1 MNWVAVDLGASTIK
15 ASVLDKSNKPVRLSY
30 LMGDY
35 ATTLLSSVV
44 VVTEDKKVIM
54 GDYASQLGVSNP
66 NMKVRDWLHSAHKS
80 LIAKAIFETIKQA
93 SVRHYNDSNIGI
105 VLLYNNIVD
114 LELKSIAEIVY
125 SEVKTMQAGEV
136 LKRIIS
142 PNSNLVLVADF
153 GESAFRVTLQEKTEC
168 LYHNA
173 NKTLGFSSFDMLSL
187 IDCDDASSHSSIEIS
202 LLGQMMQRIKI
213 MANNG
218 DDVVLPNNISA
229 KGNSL
234 SSCFE
239 QKMTTFLYQCF
250 EECTNAI
257 KTTSKTWENV
267 DEVVFIGGG
276 AHSNIIDTIFEKY
289 MQSHC
294 TLVSYN
300 SKNHGFDVQYATTNC
315 AIQIPEL
322 NSISTDEFERLDNEN
337 YID

>member
-15 ASVLDKSNKPVRLSY
+15 ASVLDKGNNPVRLSY
-30 LMGDY
+30 PMGDY
-35 ATTLLSSVV
+35 TTTLLSSVV

-66 NMKVRDWLHSAHKS
+66 NMRVRDWLHSVHKS

-105 VLLYNNIVD
+105 VLLYNNTVD
-114 LELKSIAEIVY
+114 SELKSIVEIVF
-125 SEVKTMQAGEV
+125 SEVKTIQAGEV

-142 PNSNLVLVADF
+142 PDSNLVLVADF
-153 GESAFRVTLQEKTEC
+153 GESAFRVTLQEKTKC
-168 LYHNA
+168 LYQNA
-173 NKTLGFSSFDMLSL
+173 NSTLGFSSFDMLSL
-187 IDCDDASSHSSIEIS
+187 IDCDDASSHSSIEIA

-218 DDVVLPNNISA
+218 GEVVLPNNISA

-234 SSCFE
+234 SSSFE

-250 EECTNAI
+250 EECTNAL
-257 KTTSKTWENV
+257 KSTSKSWNDIE
-267 DEVVFIGGG
+267 EVVFVGGG

-300 SKNHGFDVQYATTNC
+300 RKNSGFDAQYAATHC
-315 AIQIPEL
+315 AILMPDLKEIGTQTSVRGGNFIP
-322 NSISTDEFERLDNEN
+322 
-337 YID
+337 

>member
-15 ASVLDKSNKPVRLSY
+15 ASVLDKGNNPVRLSY
-30 LMGDY
+30 PMGDY
-35 ATTLLSSVV
+35 TTTLLSSVV

-66 NMKVRDWLHSAHKS
+66 KMRVRDWLHSVHKS

-114 LELKSIAEIVY
+114 QELKSIAETVF
-125 SEVKTMQAGEV
+125 SKVKTILAGEV

-142 PNSNLVLVADF
+142 PDSNLVLIADF
-153 GESAFRVTLQEKTEC
+153 GESAFRVTLQEKTKC
-168 LYHNA
+168 LYQNA
-173 NKTLGFSSFDMLSL
+173 NSTLGFSSFDMLSL

-218 DDVVLPNNISA
+218 DDVVLPNNMSA

-234 SSCFE
+234 SSSFE

-250 EECTNAI
+250 EECTNAL
-257 KTTSKTWENV
+257 KSSSKSWNDIE
-267 DEVVFIGGG
+267 EVVFVGGG

-289 MQSHC
+289 MQSYC

-300 SKNHGFDVQYATTNC
+300 SKNSGFDAQYATTNC
-315 AIQIPEL
+315 AIQMPEL
-322 NSISTDEFERLDNEN
+322 KDVGTQWSVRGGNFIG
-337 YID
+337 

>member
-1 MNWVAVDLGASTIK
+1 MKWVAVDLGASTIK
-15 ASVLDKSNKPVRLSY
+15 ASVLDKSKKPVRLSY
-30 LMGDY
+30 PMGDY

-66 NMKVRDWLHSAHKS
+66 NMRVRDWLHSVHKS
-80 LIAKAIFETIKQA
+80 LIAKAIFKTIKQA

-105 VLLYNNIVD
+105 VLLYNNTVD
-114 LELKSIAEIVY
+114 SELKSIAEIVF
-125 SEVKTMQAGEV
+125 SEVKTIQAGEG

-142 PNSNLVLVADF
+142 PDSNLVLVADF
-153 GESAFRVTLQEKTEC
+153 GESAFRVTLQEKTKC
-168 LYHNA
+168 LYQNA
-173 NKTLGFSSFDMLSL
+173 NSTLGFSSFDMLSL
-187 IDCDDASSHSSIEIS
+187 IDCDDVSSHSSIEIS

-229 KGNSL
+229 KGYSL

-300 SKNHGFDVQYATTNC
+300 SKNRGFDAQYATANS
-315 AIQIPEL
+315 AILAPEL
-322 NSISTDEFERLDNEN
+322 KEVKGVVVEL
-337 YID
+337 

>member
-30 LMGDY
+30 PMGDY

-44 VVTEDKKVIM
+44 VVTEDKKVIL

-66 NMKVRDWLHSAHKS
+66 NMRVYDWLHSTYKL

-93 SVRHYNDSNIGI
+93 SVKHYNDSNIGV

-114 LELKSIAEIVY
+114 SELKSIAANVF
-125 SEVKTMQAGEV
+125 SEVKTMQARDV
-136 LKRIIS
+136 LKQIIS
-142 PNSNLVLVADF
+142 PKSNLVLVADF
-153 GESAFRVTLQEKTEC
+153 GESAFRVTLQEKTKC
-168 LYHNA
+168 LYQNA
-173 NKTLGFSSFDMLSL
+173 NNTLGGASFDMLSL
-187 IDCDDASSHSSIEIS
+187 IDCDDVSSLSSIEIS

-213 MANNG
+213 MVNNG
-218 DDVVLPNNISA
+218 EDFVLPNNISA
-229 KGNSL
+229 KGSSL
-234 SSCFE
+234 SSSFE
-239 QKMTTFLYQCF
+239 QKMTTFLYRCF

-257 KTTSKTWENV
+257 KSSSKTWENV

-300 SKNHGFDVQYATTNC
+300 SKNRGFDAQYATTNC
-315 AIQIPEL
+315 AIQMPLRTNTGVVIK
-322 NSISTDEFERLDNEN
+322 
-337 YID
+337 Y

>member
-30 LMGDY
+30 PMGDY

-44 VVTEDKKVIM
+44 VVTEDKQVIM

-66 NMKVRDWLHSAHKS
+66 NMRVYDWLHSVHKS

-93 SVRHYNDSNIGI
+93 SVRHYNDSKIGI

-125 SEVKTMQAGEV
+125 SEVKTMHAGEV

-168 LYHNA
+168 LDHNA
-173 NKTLGFSSFDMLSL
+173 NKTLGFSSIDMFSL
-187 IDCDDASSHSSIEIS
+187 IDYDDISSHSSIEIA

-213 MANNG
+213 MVNNG
-218 DDVVLPNNISA
+218 DDVVLPKNISA

-234 SSCFE
+234 SSSYE
-239 QKMTTFLYQCF
+239 HKMTTFLYQCF

-276 AHSNIIDTIFEKY
+276 AHSDIIDTIFEKY

-300 SKNHGFDVQYATTNC
+300 SKNRAFDAQYATTNC
-315 AIQIPEL
+315 AILMPEL
-322 NSISTDEFERLDNEN
+322 KDIGTQTSVRGGNFIG
-337 YID
+337 

>member
-15 ASVLDKSNKPVRLSY
+15 ASVLDKGNNPVRLSY
-30 LMGDY
+30 HMGDY
-35 ATTLLSSVV
+35 TTTLLSSVV

-66 NMKVRDWLHSAHKS
+66 NMRVRDWLHSVHKS

-105 VLLYNNIVD
+105 VLLYNNTVD
-114 LELKSIAEIVY
+114 SELKSIAEIVF
-125 SEVKTMQAGEV
+125 SEVKTIQAGEV

-142 PNSNLVLVADF
+142 PDSNLVLVADF
-153 GESAFRVTLQEKTEC
+153 GENAFRVTLQEKTKC
-168 LYHNA
+168 LYQNA
-173 NKTLGFSSFDMLSL
+173 NSTLGFSSFDMLSL
-187 IDCDDASSHSSIEIS
+187 IDCDDASSHSSIEIA

-218 DDVVLPNNISA
+218 GEVVLPNNISA

-234 SSCFE
+234 SSSFE

-250 EECTNAI
+250 EECTNAL
-257 KTTSKTWENV
+257 KSSSKSWSDVE
-267 DEVVFIGGG
+267 EVVFVGGG
-276 AHSNIIDTIFEKY
+276 AHSSIIDAIFKEY

-294 TLVSYN
+294 SLVSYN
-300 SKNHGFDVQYATTNC
+300 SKNDGFDAQFALSHC
-315 AIQIPEL
+315 AIQI
-322 NSISTDEFERLDNEN
+322 NEFKQIEGGTSARDGN
-337 YID
+337 YI

>member
-1 MNWVAVDLGASTIK
+1 MKWVAVDLGASTIK
-15 ASVLDKSNKPVRLSY
+15 ASVLDKGNNPVRLSY
-30 LMGDY
+30 PMGDY

-66 NMKVRDWLHSAHKS
+66 NMRVRDWLHSVHKS

-114 LELKSIAEIVY
+114 PELKSIATNVF
-125 SEVKTMQAGEV
+125 SEVKTMPSGEV
-136 LKRIIS
+136 IKRIIS
-142 PNSNLVLVADF
+142 SNSNLVLLADF
-153 GESAFRVTLQEKTEC
+153 GESAFRVTLQEKTKC
-168 LYHNA
+168 LYQNA
-173 NKTLGFSSFDMLSL
+173 NNTLGFSSFDMLSL
-187 IDCDDASSHSSIEIS
+187 IDCDDTSSHSSIEIS

-213 MANNG
+213 MVNNG
-218 DDVVLPNNISA
+218 DDVVLPSNMST

-234 SSCFE
+234 SSSFE
-239 QKMTTFLYQCF
+239 QKMTTYLYQCF

-257 KTTSKTWENV
+257 KSSSREWKNV

-289 MQSHC
+289 MQSYC

-300 SKNHGFDVQYATTNC
+300 SKNRGFDAQYATTNC
-315 AIQIPEL
+315 AIQMPE
-322 NSISTDEFERLDNEN
+322 IEN
-337 YID
+337 KGDVIVTKGTNYV

>member
-15 ASVLDKSNKPVRLSY
+15 ASVLDKSNKPARLSY

-54 GDYASQLGVSNP
+54 GDYASQLGVSKP
-66 NMKVRDWLHSAHKS
+66 NMKVYDWLHSVHKL

-114 LELKSIAEIVY
+114 QELKSIAETVFG
-125 SEVKTMQAGEV
+125 EVKTIQAGEV

-142 PNSNLVLVADF
+142 PDSNLVLVADF
-153 GESAFRVTLQEKTEC
+153 GESAFRVTLQEKTKC
-168 LYHNA
+168 LYQNT
-173 NKTLGFSSFDMLSL
+173 NSTLGFSSFDMLSL

-218 DDVVLPNNISA
+218 DEVVLPNNISA

-234 SSCFE
+234 SNCFE

-250 EECTNAI
+250 EECTNAL
-257 KTTSKTWENV
+257 KLSSKSWNDIE
-267 DEVVFIGGG
+267 EVVFVGGG

-300 SKNHGFDVQYATTNC
+300 SKNRGFDAQYAITNC
-315 AIQIPEL
+315 AIQMPEIQ
-322 NSISTDEFERLDNEN
+322 NKGDVTVTKGTN
-337 YID
+337 YV

>member
-30 LMGDY
+30 TMGDY

-66 NMKVRDWLHSAHKS
+66 NMRVYDWLHSVHKS

-105 VLLYNNIVD
+105 VLLYCNIVD
-114 LELKSIAEIVY
+114 QELKGIAETVF
-125 SEVKTMQAGEV
+125 SEVKTIQAGEV

-153 GESAFRVTLQEKTEC
+153 GESAFRVTLQEKSKC
-168 LYHNA
+168 LYQNA
-173 NKTLGFSSFDMLSL
+173 NNTLGFSAFDMLSL
-187 IDCDDASSHSSIEIS
+187 IDCDDTSSHSSIEIS

-213 MANNG
+213 MVNNG
-218 DDVVLPNNISA
+218 EDIVLPNNMSA

-234 SSCFE
+234 NSSFE

-257 KTTSKTWENV
+257 KSSSREWKNV

-300 SKNHGFDVQYATTNC
+300 SMNRRFDAQYAGTNC
-315 AIQIPEL
+315 AIQIREL
-322 NSISTDEFERLDNEN
+322 KMIGEDEFKRLENEN
-337 YID
+337 YI

>member
-15 ASVLDKSNKPVRLSY
+15 ASVLDKSNKPIRLSY
-30 LMGDY
+30 PMGNY

-44 VVTEDKKVIM
+44 VVTENRNVLI
-54 GDYASQLGVSNP
+54 GDYASQIGVINP
-66 NMKVRDWLHSAHKS
+66 NMKVRDWLKS
-80 LIAKAIFETIKQA
+80 TDKTLIARSIFNTIKEA
-93 SVRHYNDSNIGI
+93 SIKHYNDSNIGI

-114 LELKSIAEIVY
+114 TELKSIAENVF
-125 SEVKTMQAGEV
+125 SKAKTMQVGEA

-142 PNSNLVLVADF
+142 PNSNLMLVADF
-153 GESAFRVTLQEKTEC
+153 GESAFRVTLQEKTKC
-168 LYHNA
+168 LYQNA
-173 NKTLGFSSFDMLSL
+173 NSTLGFSSFDMLSL

-250 EECTNAI
+250 EECTNTL
-257 KTTSKTWENV
+257 KFSSRTWENV

-289 MQSHC
+289 MQKSHC

-300 SKNHGFDVQYATTNC
+300 SKNCEFDAQYAGTNC
-315 AIQIPEL
+315 AIQIREL
-322 NSISTDEFERLDNEN
+322 KMIGEDEFERLENEN
-337 YID
+337 YI

>member
-1 MNWVAVDLGASTIK
+1 MKWVAVDLGKSTIK
-15 ASVLDKSNKPVRLSY
+15 ASVLDKGNNPVRLSY
-30 LMGDY
+30 PMSDY
-35 ATTLLSSVV
+35 TTTLLSSVV

-66 NMKVRDWLHSAHKS
+66 NMRVRDWLHSVHKS

-105 VLLYNNIVD
+105 VLLYNNTVD
-114 LELKSIAEIVY
+114 SELKSIAEIVF
-125 SEVKTMQAGEV
+125 SEVKTIQAGEV

-142 PNSNLVLVADF
+142 PDSNLVLVADF
-153 GESAFRVTLQEKTEC
+153 GESAFRVTLQEKTKC
-168 LYHNA
+168 LYQNA
-173 NKTLGFSSFDMLSL
+173 NSTLGFSSFDMLSL
-187 IDCDDASSHSSIEIS
+187 IDCDDASSHSSIEIA

-218 DDVVLPNNISA
+218 GEVVLPNNISA

-234 SSCFE
+234 SSSFE
-239 QKMTTFLYQCF
+239 QKMTTFLYKCF

-300 SKNHGFDVQYATTNC
+300 SKNSGFDAQYATTNC
-315 AIQIPEL
+315 AIQMPLRTNTGVVIK
-322 NSISTDEFERLDNEN
+322 
-337 YID
+337 Y

>member
-15 ASVLDKSNKPVRLSY
+15 ASVLDKGNNPVRLSY
-30 LMGDY
+30 PMGDY
-35 ATTLLSSVV
+35 TTTLLSSVV

-66 NMKVRDWLHSAHKS
+66 NMRVRDWLHSVHKS

-114 LELKSIAEIVY
+114 SELKSIAEIVF

-153 GESAFRVTLQEKTEC
+153 GESAFRVTLQEKTKC
-168 LYHNA
+168 LYQNA
-173 NKTLGFSSFDMLSL
+173 NSTLGFSSIDMFSL
-187 IDCDDASSHSSIEIS
+187 IDYDDISSHSSIEIA

-213 MANNG
+213 MVNNG
-218 DDVVLPNNISA
+218 GEVVLPNNISA

-234 SSCFE
+234 SSSFE

-250 EECTNAI
+250 EECTNALNSS
-257 KTTSKTWENV
+257 SKYWSDVE
-267 DEVVFIGGG
+267 EVVFVGGG

-289 MQSHC
+289 MQSHY

-300 SKNHGFDVQYATTNC
+300 SKNRGFDAQYATTNC
-315 AIQIPEL
+315 AIQMPEIQ
-322 NSISTDEFERLDNEN
+322 NSGDVRVSKGSN
-337 YID
+337 YV

>member
-15 ASVLDKSNKPVRLSY
+15 ASVLDKSNKPVRLFY
-30 LMGDY
+30 PMGDY

-44 VVTEDKKVIM
+44 VVTEDEKVIL
-54 GDYASQLGVSNP
+54 GDYASQFGVSNP
-66 NMKVRDWLHSAHKS
+66 NMRVRDWLHSVHKS

-93 SVRHYNDSNIGI
+93 SIRHYNDLNIAI

-114 LELKSIAEIVY
+114 SELKSIAETVF

-153 GESAFRVTLQEKTEC
+153 GESAFRVTLQEKTKC
-168 LYHNA
+168 LYQNA
-173 NKTLGFSSFDMLSL
+173 NSTLGFSSFDMLSL
-187 IDCDDASSHSSIEIS
+187 IDCDDASSHNSIEIS

-234 SSCFE
+234 SSSFE

-250 EECTNAI
+250 EECTNTL
-257 KTTSKTWENV
+257 KSSSRTWENV
-267 DEVVFIGGG
+267 DEVIFIGGG
-276 AHSNIIDTIFEKY
+276 AYSSIIKEVFKKY
-289 MQSHC
+289 MQSYRS
-294 TLVSYN
+294 LESYN
-300 SKNHGFDVQYATTNC
+300 EQNNGFDAQYAVSNC
-315 AIQIPEL
+315 AIQMPEL
-322 NSISTDEFERLDNEN
+322 KDISIYEFERLDNQN

>member
-15 ASVLDKSNKPVRLSY
+15 ASVLDKNNKPVRLSY
-30 LMGDY
+30 PMGDY

-66 NMKVRDWLHSAHKS
+66 NMRVYDWLHSVHKS

-114 LELKSIAEIVY
+114 PDLKSIAEDVF
-125 SEVKTMQAGEV
+125 SEVKTILSGEA

-142 PNSNLVLVADF
+142 PNSNLLLVADF
-153 GESAFRVTLQEKTEC
+153 GESAFRITLQEKTKC
-168 LYHNA
+168 LYQNA
-173 NKTLGFSSFDMLSL
+173 NNTLRFSSFDMLSL
-187 IDCDDASSHSSIEIS
+187 IDCDDTSSHSSIEIS

-213 MANNG
+213 MVNNG
-218 DDVVLPNNISA
+218 EDVVLPNNISA

-234 SSCFE
+234 SSSFE

-250 EECTNAI
+250 EECTNAL
-257 KTTSKTWENV
+257 KSSSREWKNV

-276 AHSNIIDTIFEKY
+276 AHSDIIDTVFEKY
-289 MQSHC
+289 MKSHC
-294 TLVSYN
+294 TLVAYN
-300 SKNHGFDVQYATTNC
+300 SKNRGFDAQYATTNC
-315 AIQIPEL
+315 AIQVPEL
-322 NSISTDEFERLDNEN
+322 KDVGTQWSVRGGNFIG
-337 YID
+337 